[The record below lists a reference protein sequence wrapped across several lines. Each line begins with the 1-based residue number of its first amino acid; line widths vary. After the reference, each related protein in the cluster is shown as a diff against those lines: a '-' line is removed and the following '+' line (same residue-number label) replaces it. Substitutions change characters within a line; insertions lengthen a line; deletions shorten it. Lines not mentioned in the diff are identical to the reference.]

1 MKKLLSCMFVLIL
14 VLSIACSAGAED
26 SSKGGSS
33 ITPSLTFNGTVATCS
48 GSIYEAGSFVT
59 ITLHLYE
66 GTTRLGSWSDYGASV
81 ASVLGY
87 ANVQHGHTYLLA
99 GSATA
104 GGVPVTVTP
113 VSATCP

>member
-1 MKKLLSCMFVLIL
+1 MKKLLSWMIIFVLMFTIG
-14 VLSIACSAGAED
+14 CSVYAED
-26 SSKGGSS
+26 GSKARN
-33 ITPSLTFNGTVATCS
+33 ITPSLTFNGTTAICS
-48 GSIYEAGSFVT
+48 GSITDSGSFVT

-66 GTTRLGSWSDYGASV
+66 GTTRLGSWSDYGVSV

-104 GGVPVTVTP
+104 GGVPVTVIP